1 VRDGTDLMALDKA
14 ILPGWL
20 EDDGGLVYS
29 SMNAAFQHM
38 VWYARLLELCICL
51 FFVFD
56 RHFGVNVICCAAPRS
71 LSSRIHRLAQAPV
84 PSNPPYMTL

>member
-51 FFVFD
+51 FFV
-56 RHFGVNVICCAAPRS
+56 
-71 LSSRIHRLAQAPV
+71 
-84 PSNPPYMTL
+84 